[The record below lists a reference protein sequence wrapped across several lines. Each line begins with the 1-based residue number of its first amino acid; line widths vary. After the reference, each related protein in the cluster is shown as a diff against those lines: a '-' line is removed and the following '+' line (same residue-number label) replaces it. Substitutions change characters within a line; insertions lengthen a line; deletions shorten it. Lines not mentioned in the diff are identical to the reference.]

1 MTPIISI
8 FPPGSQ
14 DECKRFKRFLSV
26 SLSNFDD
33 FNLCQSTLP
42 AVAACFGL
50 CVFLRSHETPC
61 TPNLKQW
68 VVTTKR

>member
-42 AVAACFGL
+42 AVAACFSVLMRHPALQTLNSG
-50 CVFLRSHETPC
+50 S
-61 TPNLKQW
+61 
-68 VVTTKR
+68 